1 MSKEQPDSLT
11 VLRYSDLV
19 QRRLFNNRM
28 TLKRAIE
35 AGDFPPAIHLGK
47 NSLAWKAIDV
57 QRWLDQRQ
65 SANRKSA

>member
-1 MSKEQPDSLT
+1 
-11 VLRYSDLV
+11 
-19 QRRLFNNRM
+19 M